1 MKYPEPLQKGDKIA
15 VTAFSSGVPSG
26 CHQRLDL
33 VLEHLRSLG
42 FNVIEGHCLRENEKH
57 VSATPSMR
65 AEELMKF
72 LCDDSISAVAP
83 PWGGEFA
90 MDLLPLLDFEK
101 LKQVKPKW
109 VFGFSDVSTI
119 SSVLTTQLGWS
130 TLHSSNLME
139 LNPLEKDELT
149 ANTLN
154 VMTAK
159 AGAEITQ
166 FSSDLYQVSGESF
179 ETNPNCCLVKTERT
193 QWKAVGEVEESSFS
207 GRLIGGC
214 FDTMVHLIGTEYLD
228 LERFKQCYP
237 NDGLILYLENA
248 EMPPTVL
255 KRALQG
261 LKYQGVFEQISGLL
275 FGRNAVLDNC
285 GKAITSSEAFLSVAN
300 DLKVPV
306 LYDVDIGH
314 LPPNLALFNGAHA
327 EVHFKDGKGKIVQT
341 LR

>member
-33 VLEHLRSLG
+33 ILEHLQSLG
-42 FNVIEGHCLRENEKH
+42 FSVIEGHCLRENEKH
-57 VSATPSMR
+57 VSAPASVR

-72 LCDDSISAVAP
+72 LSDDSISAVAP

-90 MDLLPLLDFEK
+90 MDILPFLDFEK

-139 LNPLEKDELT
+139 LNPRETDELT
-149 ANTLN
+149 SNTLN
-154 VMTAK
+154 VMTAR

-166 FSSDLYQVSGESF
+166 YSSDFYQVVGDSF
-179 ETNPNCCLVKTERT
+179 ETNPDCCLRKTERT
-193 QWKAVGEVEESSFS
+193 RWKAVGGVEELSFS

-214 FDTMVHLIGTEYLD
+214 FDTMVHLIGTQYLD
-228 LERFKQCYP
+228 LVRFKQSYP
-237 NDGLILYLENA
+237 DEGLILYLENA

-261 LKYQGVFEQISGLL
+261 LKYKGVFEQVNGLM

-285 GKAITSSEAFLSVAN
+285 GKALTSNEAFLSVAE
-300 DLKVPV
+300 DLNIPV

-314 LPPNLALFNGAHA
+314 LPPNLALLNGAYA
-327 EVHFKDGKGKIVQT
+327 DVYFVNGKGKIVQS